1 VLENVWKFGF
11 RIAEAK
17 LPFAENAEKF
27 SKKIF
32 LCKNFQKNEKI
43 FKKNRKQNKTK

>member
-32 LCKNFQKNEKI
+32 LCKNFQKKRKN
-43 FKKNRKQNKTK
+43 FQKK

>member
-1 VLENVWKFGF
+1 MPCVAILFIYMFKPVLENVWKFGF

-27 SKKIF
+27 S
-32 LCKNFQKNEKI
+32 
-43 FKKNRKQNKTK
+43 

>member
-1 VLENVWKFGF
+1 VLYAVLENVWKFGF

-27 SKKIF
+27 S
-32 LCKNFQKNEKI
+32 
-43 FKKNRKQNKTK
+43 